1 MRNAVQQSWGT
12 GMVFLPV
19 SLPPARA
26 VALPAIDS
34 RVAGAAGRNHA
45 SYPSHLAGHR
55 LRVACSGLFGVCRV
69 RNALRHLNH
78 DGYLTQFNT
87 WRYHDHTGTIA
98 AYIDNLPN
106 GGGQLRLGLR
116 KSDGT
121 QFTNTTTWT
130 AFGSKEFTLPG
141 GSNQISPI
149 NFAINGRMDP
159 CGIFCD
165 DDFGGTLYY

>member
-1 MRNAVQQSWGT
+1 MRR
-12 GMVFLPV
+12 FHRV
-19 SLPPARA
+19 SLI
-26 VALPAIDS
+26 VTFALLIPFS
-34 RVAGAAGRNHA
+34 SVFAASATLYG
-45 SYPSHLAGHR
+45 
-55 LRVACSGLFGVCRV
+55 
-69 RNALRHLNH
+69 HLNH
-78 DGYLTQFNT
+78 DGSLTQFST

-116 KSDGT
+116 NTSGT

-149 NFAINGRMDP
+149 NFAINGRMDA
-159 CGIFCD
+159 CGWFCD